1 MSDSIETCAAAWLAR
16 QDKGALT
23 AAEEAELDAWLDADT
38 RRRVAYLR
46 LKAAWGRA
54 DRLAALRPAEPV
66 RAGSRRAG
74 QAKKRQAFW
83 PPAVR
88 KRPVI
93 AAVVAVAALL
103 AVAPIGVMLLSQD
116 VYETSLG
123 GRSVTPLSD
132 GSRIE
137 LNSDTQVKAD
147 IGGDERTVW
156 LTRGEA
162 YFDVAH
168 DGRPFVV
175 RSEEGRVVVEGTKF
189 SVRRDGKSLLVRVSE
204 GRVRVEGAKTTARR
218 LGPGQEARVARGK
231 VEVST
236 PGLTAIAQEM
246 SWRDG
251 RLQFSQAS
259 LAEVAAAFNRYNR
272 TRLIVADPE
281 TAALQIGGSFEA
293 ADVEAFADV
302 LHTAYGLEVKR
313 RDGAIIISHPR
324 TGS

>member
-1 MSDSIETCAAAWLAR
+1 MNDGIEARAADWLAR
-16 QDKGALT
+16 QDRDGFTT
-23 AAEEAELDAWLDADT
+23 AEGAELEVWLDADT
-38 RRRVAYLR
+38 RHRVAYLR
-46 LKAAWGRA
+46 LRAAWGRA
-54 DRLAALRPAEPV
+54 DRLAALRPAEPA
-66 RAGSRRAG
+66 RAGARRGG
-74 QAKKRQAFW
+74 QARRGLVL
-83 PPAVR
+83 PPAVVT
-88 KRPVI
+88 RPVI
-93 AAVVAVAALL
+93 AAAVAVAALL
-103 AVAPIGVMLLSQD
+103 VVAPLGVMRLSQD

-204 GRVRVEGAKTTARR
+204 GRVRVETAKTAAQR
-218 LGPGQEARVARGK
+218 LGPGQQARVGRGK

-236 PGLTAIAQEM
+236 PGLATIAEEM

-251 RLQFSQAS
+251 RLQFRQAS
-259 LAEVAAAFNRYNR
+259 LAEVAEAFNRYNR

-302 LHTAYGLEVKR
+302 LRAAYGLEIKR